1 LTLWYKAATLW
12 LSLPPKSPSAS
23 MILRQNEANNAV
35 RRDALNS
42 SRNRSS
48 SSSSS
53 SATQKESELLRSGV
67 WMKAVELCGY
77 GVEHTPL
84 DTAVYLILHKTAN
97 MKVPMTYSQNSHAKD
112 TIFRSSQK
120 VLNSEL
126 FFCSECVFATH
137 RT

>member
-1 LTLWYKAATLW
+1 
-12 LSLPPKSPSAS
+12 
-23 MILRQNEANNAV
+23 ME
-35 RRDALNS
+35 
-42 SRNRSS
+42 
-48 SSSSS
+48 
-53 SATQKESELLRSGV
+53 
-67 WMKAVELCGY
+67 AVELCGY

-126 FFCSECVFATH
+126 FFCSECVLLHIGHETRVTRLTRVTRRILGFFLNTFFGFSWI
-137 RT
+137 

>member
-1 LTLWYKAATLW
+1 
-12 LSLPPKSPSAS
+12 
-23 MILRQNEANNAV
+23 ME
-35 RRDALNS
+35 
-42 SRNRSS
+42 
-48 SSSSS
+48 
-53 SATQKESELLRSGV
+53 
-67 WMKAVELCGY
+67 AVELCGY

-126 FFCSECVFATH
+126 FFCSECVLLHIGHETRVTRRILGFFLNTFFGFSWI
-137 RT
+137 